1 MAKTPTDQPVNTLT
15 WEDRYPSRYDD
26 KATDVSEWRDVADS
40 VKADSKKNGSP
51 KSSSKS
57 KK

>member
-1 MAKTPTDQPVNTLT
+1 MAKPTTDQPINTLT

-26 KATDVSEWRDVADS
+26 KPMDVSEWRDIANS
-40 VKADSKKNGSP
+40 LEADSKKNNSP
-51 KSSSKS
+51 KSSSKP